1 MKERTWLRIIISL
14 GVLGVLSLSTFY
26 LIPFVFI
33 KLISLDSIRSFLFG
47 NDPKD
52 LANLSNSEVI
62 GALGTVGDWFGG
74 TTMPLLTFL
83 SYVAVIIALI
93 MQREELGLQRKEL
106 RETRDVFII
115 QRFETT
121 FFNMITLHNDIV
133 QSIKIETIQSSKE
146 AQIEIYTGRACF
158 EFLYNKLNFPLTQGF
173 RLSAIIEGYNA
184 FFEEYQDMVGHYF
197 RNLYRTTKFIH
208 ENENLTMEEKKNYI
222 GILRAQLST
231 YELLL
236 IFYNGL
242 SDFGSEKFLPLI
254 KKYDLL
260 DNMNE
265 TLLKGLNDLDQR
277 VLYNFEEEK
286 LSLLTVQLHSLYDD
300 FQQIGE
306 DYEGIEEVKNMLTEL
321 LGGFNDLDSKIYLTS
336 KILLKIKVAR
346 DSTGL
351 HKFFDQLASY
361 LKNYLEQ
368 LREEMNNQNE

>member
-1 MKERTWLRIIISL
+1 MKERTWLKIIISL
-14 GVLGVLSLSTFY
+14 GVLGILSLSTFY

-47 NDPKD
+47 NDPKV
-52 LANLSNSEVI
+52 LANLSNSDVI

-133 QSIKIETIQSSKE
+133 QNIKFETVQSGKE
-146 AQIEIYTGRACF
+146 AQIEIYTGRAAF
-158 EFLYNKLNFPLTQGF
+158 EFLYNKLDIPLTQGP
-173 RLSAIIEGYNA
+173 RLSSIIEGYND

-197 RNLYRTTKFIH
+197 RNLYRITKFIH
-208 ENENLTMEEKKNYI
+208 ENDNLSMTEKKNYI

-265 TLLKGLNDLDQR
+265 TLLKGLNGQDR
-277 VLYNFEEEK
+277 PVFYNFEPERLYLLNVQFK
-286 LSLLTVQLHSLYDD
+286 SLIVDMYLLE
-300 FQQIGE
+300 E
-306 DYEGIEEVKNMLTEL
+306 DYERLNEVTKLITEL
-321 LGGFNDLDSKIYLTS
+321 LIRKSLETRVPLISIILKKIDNAKDDTGINKSLDLLAAYLVNY
-336 KILLKIKVAR
+336 L
-346 DSTGL
+346 
-351 HKFFDQLASY
+351 DQL
-361 LKNYLEQ
+361 LFELEK
-368 LREEMNNQNE
+368 ENN